1 MAARGRPREFDR
13 DQALETAMRV
23 FLRHGYDGTSVS
35 FLGEKM
41 GINTPSLYA
50 AFSSKD
56 ALYQEAVGLY
66 VTRLSTPLLAALAAS
81 QTARQGIQQF
91 LETCIRYFHAQ
102 PDGER
107 GCMIFNGDL
116 VYAPAFH
123 QRAKEMITRR
133 KTAEQAILA
142 RLERAQQEGEIP
154 AGAKPSQLAAYYC
167 VILQGL
173 SIRARD
179 GNELDDL
186 LNVIEQAMAVWPQQ
200 TH

>member
-1 MAARGRPREFDR
+1 MPARGRPREFDR
-13 DQALETAMRV
+13 DQALEVAMRV

-35 FLGEKM
+35 YLGEKM

-56 ALYQEAVGLY
+56 ALYKEAVGLY
-66 VTRLSTPLLAALAAS
+66 ITRLSTPLLAALTAS
-81 QTARQGIQQF
+81 QSARQGIQQF
-91 LETCIRYFHAQ
+91 LETCARYFHAQ

-123 QRAKEMITRR
+123 QRAKEMISRR
-133 KTAEQAILA
+133 KTAEQTVMA

-154 AGAKPSQLAAYYC
+154 ASAKPAELAAYFC
-167 VILQGL
+167 VVLQGL
-173 SIRARD
+173 SIRSRD
-179 GNELDDL
+179 GNNLDDL
-186 LNVIEQAMAVWPQQ
+186 LQVIAQAMSVWPQQ